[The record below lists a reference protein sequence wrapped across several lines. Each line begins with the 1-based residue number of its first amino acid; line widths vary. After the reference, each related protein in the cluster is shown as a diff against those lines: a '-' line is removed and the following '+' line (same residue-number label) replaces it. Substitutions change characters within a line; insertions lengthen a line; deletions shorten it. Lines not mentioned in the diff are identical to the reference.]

1 MRVNQAVYTLCGA
14 LQKKGNATEEEAMAL
29 DKNHLRVAAI
39 CEDKMLYFYDLEG
52 KEVSS

>member
-1 MRVNQAVYTLCGA
+1 MRVNQAVYTVCGA
-14 LQKKGNATEEEAMAL
+14 HKKKEGTTEEEAVAV